1 MTLSLDLNIQ
11 KHYHIH
17 KKYLKLV
24 NPPLDYL
31 VKILGL
37 DCEEKKLHKNI
48 CDETL
53 LRYPNKK
60 FAAYLRLF
68 FRRKRKLELKA
79 KLKRKHYEEVEE
91 AV

>member
-1 MTLSLDLNIQ
+1 MTLSVSLNIHKQ
-11 KHYHIH
+11 FHVH
-17 KKYLKLV
+17 KKYLKRV
-24 NPPLDYL
+24 HGPLDYL

-53 LRYPNKK
+53 LRYSNKK
-60 FAAYLRLF
+60 FAGYLRIF
-68 FRRKRKLELKA
+68 FSNRRKLEMKN
-79 KLKRKHYEEVEE
+79 KLKRKCYEEVEE